1 MKILIIN
8 SLYFPN
14 IVGGA
19 EKSVQIIVENL
30 KKFDMIPV
38 VVTISDEERIDY
50 INGVKVYYVHHS
62 NIYWSYYSKTKKYI
76 LKPFWHLFSLYNFII
91 TKKVNSIIEK
101 ENPDVVHTNNLS
113 EFSVG
118 IWRVLRKKKIPVI
131 HTLRDY
137 SLLCPRVTL
146 FVRGSNC
153 KNKKLV
159 CKLILAFRR
168 HFSMYV
174 DAVVGNSY
182 FILREHLNSGFFK
195 NSQQF
200 VVYNSLETE
209 KIIIKQKREHNLNFG
224 FIGILSYHKGIE
236 LLLRLFKESNELNL
250 HIFGKGINP
259 DYEKYL
265 KNKYSSENII
275 FHGFVKI
282 EEAFDII
289 DVLVVPSLW
298 NDPLPRVIYEAYSY
312 GIPVIGSNRGGIPE
326 IVETGKTGF
335 IFDPDFKEQLRD
347 KIYILKNNP
356 ELLNGMSLECIEKAK
371 DFLPEKT
378 IKRYIDIYN
387 KVIKI

>member
-146 FVRGSNC
+146 FMRGSNC

-236 LLLRLFKESNELNL
+236 LLLRLFKESNELIL

-282 EEAFDII
+282 EEAFDIT
-289 DVLVVPSLW
+289 DVLIVPSLW